1 MALFGDLE
9 RRVLDALWSS
19 GRPLT
24 VRDVHAVLSDDSDLA
39 YTTVLTVL
47 DRLAKKGLALR
58 RLDGRAWLY
67 SPSAPLSSLAAQA
80 VTDLLADP
88 SLDTASVLSTVIES
102 LPDQDRADLLS
113 RFPR

>member
-9 RRVLDALWSS
+9 RRVLDALWSG

-24 VRDVHAVLSDDSDLA
+24 VRDVHMVLSDDTDLA

-47 DRLAKKGLALR
+47 DRLAKKGLVIR

-67 SPSAPLSSLAAQA
+67 TASAPLASLAACA
-80 VTDLLADP
+80 VQDLLADP
-88 SLDTASVLSTVIES
+88 SLDTPTVLSAVIEA
-102 LPDQDRADLLS
+102 LPEQDRAQLLA